1 MNCGIGWL
9 KVLDW
14 SRLDQSPD
22 QIFKRRITQRS
33 TGMGWKP
40 EPQMLEALVTAVP
53 AMLSELKENGQFGN
67 EPWTCGDQNRIYPL
81 AAAWSLEESAYYHSD
96 EVLDAIIKGG
106 DALIDAQDEEGK
118 WEFLKKD

>member
-1 MNCGIGWL
+1 M
-9 KVLDW
+9 D
-14 SRLDQSPD
+14 
-22 QIFKRRITQRS
+22 
-33 TGMGWKP
+33 WKP
-40 EPQMLEALVTAVP
+40 EPQILEALVTAVP

-106 DALIDAQDEEGK
+106 DALIDAQDE
-118 WEFLKKD
+118 